1 MKIEEYQREKAVKY
15 AKQWAYSRNPK
26 YYNYDKIGGD
36 CTNYISQCIFAGADI
51 MNYQKSIGWYYI
63 NANQK
68 SPSWTGVEFLYKF
81 LTTNKSV
88 GPFGREV
95 SRKDIEIGDIAQLS
109 FDGKKFEHTLMIVN
123 KIEKD
128 NINQV
133 YITSH
138 TYDNFNKPITDYVYK
153 KIRWIHIDKVRKW

>member
-15 AKQWAYSRNPK
+15 AKLWAYSRNPK

-36 CTNYISQCIFAGADI
+36 CTNFISQCIFAGADI
-51 MNYQKSIGWYYI
+51 MNYQKSNGWYYI

-68 SPSWTGVEFLYKF
+68 SPSWTGVEFLYRF
-81 LTTNKSV
+81 LITNKSV

-95 SRKDIEIGDIAQLS
+95 LSKEIEIGDIVQLS
-109 FDGKKFEHTLMIVN
+109 FDGEKFEHTLMIVN

-153 KIRWIHIDKVRKW
+153 KIRWIHIDKIRKW